1 MFNEATVLIT
11 GGTGSFGKVSSSF
24 YFQNISVKK

>member
-11 GGTGSFGKVSSSF
+11 GGMGHLARVSSSF